1 MIKLLIFDFCGT
13 LAACGASDYQ
23 YLAQK
28 LRDDFNLPVAQN
40 DILQL
45 SSALSEFLV
54 TSQNW
59 EELTNKVIQK
69 LGLIIERDRR
79 EKLTLFLKTII
90 RQTISRYAYYFGFA
104 AKKQF

>member
-1 MIKLLIFDFCGT
+1 VALPITNISPK
-13 LAACGASDYQ
+13 
-23 YLAQK
+23 K

-90 RQTISRYAYYFGFA
+90 RKLYPDTLTILDLPQ
-104 AKKQF
+104 KKQF